1 MRNVKGFIIVFLS
14 CAIFFGMTSVHDAA
28 YAEGSK
34 LVETKM
40 IQVIIDNKPL
50 QTDKHIFLDG
60 RKRFVPMRAALEQM
74 GWKVEWKPGLITVS
88 NQTPDSLKSLYLYLE
103 DESMIRVINST
114 AYVEMHR
121 LGEISDSE
129 VKWDDSSATIVISS
143 VVAEEEDEEEE
154 VDQPELTDEESIK
167 VNYGKYER
175 SSTLDV
181 LTNIYSE
188 LEQEGRD
195 PWSALGFYPD
205 DHHSGYSG
213 TPLDV
218 VSFGRTGGDGEHYGF
233 LTEFGAVT
241 SLEEAPIVMVTPM
254 NFDHPAVVIANNI
267 REFLRIALMDSGLF
281 YMEYGSKGDYLEQQ
295 SENMDGYVESD
306 EERENRRI
314 VRERLE
320 KELQLPE
327 ISDPYT
333 YSAKVRAERA
343 KRILVPTEDL
353 LGVTNVNPLDA
364 GRKHITIELDEYIGK
379 KELKAFLSNATYASK
394 LALIR
399 DYYLHLETYVYYE
412 KGIEETIVQEMRDM
426 GLQDELARMN
436 ANRYR
441 D

>member
-14 CAIFFGMTSVHDAA
+14 CAIFFGMTSVHDAT

-241 SLEEAPIVMVTPM
+241 SLEEAP
-254 NFDHPAVVIANNI
+254 
-267 REFLRIALMDSGLF
+267 S
-281 YMEYGSKGDYLEQQ
+281 
-295 SENMDGYVESD
+295 
-306 EERENRRI
+306 
-314 VRERLE
+314 
-320 KELQLPE
+320 
-327 ISDPYT
+327 
-333 YSAKVRAERA
+333 
-343 KRILVPTEDL
+343 
-353 LGVTNVNPLDA
+353 
-364 GRKHITIELDEYIGK
+364 
-379 KELKAFLSNATYASK
+379 
-394 LALIR
+394 
-399 DYYLHLETYVYYE
+399 
-412 KGIEETIVQEMRDM
+412 
-426 GLQDELARMN
+426 
-436 ANRYR
+436 
-441 D
+441 